1 MPDLGKAYV
10 QIIPKAEGITENIKS
25 VMNGGASEAGRSAGT
40 SIGGSLVSTLKGVI
54 AAAGIGTAI
63 KATLEAGGA
72 IQQSFGGLDTI
83 YGEASEAAKKYAYE
97 ASQVGISAND
107 YAEQAV
113 SFGAA
118 LKAAYGGDTTQAME
132 AANTAILD
140 MTDNAAKMG
149 TPIENIQNAYQGF
162 AKQNYTMLDNLKL
175 GYGGTKSEMERLL
188 ADATELSGV
197 EYNMDNLGDVYDAIH
212 VIQEDLGLTGVA
224 ANEAATTFEGS
235 FGAMQASAQ
244 NLLANLATG
253 ADITE
258 PLNQLMPNAQ
268 TFILGNLAPMLGN
281 IVSAIPPL
289 VSGIGSTIIQGL
301 NIAANN
307 ADELV
312 QQGIEIVSQ
321 LAVAIIEA
329 VPYIAEAAINLVAA
343 LGEAFI
349 NTDWATIGNN
359 TMTSIKNSLSL
370 AAAEILGSD
379 ATTVTEFLN
388 GITNAL
394 PTVLNKGVEIINGL
408 VNGIYNAYPKLI
420 TVAGGVITQ
429 FTAFLMQNLP
439 KIALAGADI
448 LLNLANAIHNNLP
461 QIASSAADVMS
472 NFITTVLDNLPQIL
486 ETGIEII
493 GKLAAGLIQAIPD
506 ILAAVVDICIQMG
519 SKLLEYDWGGL
530 GKDMLDGIGKGITNA
545 TSTLINVLWGSVSD
559 AIQWVKDKLHIG
571 SPSKLMADLIG
582 KNMALGI
589 AVGFED
595 NLPTA
600 EISTAVQTSV
610 MAANNAVSYDVAG
623 TTATDIGIDYMAIYE
638 AVRLGAEAA
647 NIEIDIDGRSLR
659 RELRGLG
666 VQMA

>member
-25 VMNGGASEAGRSAGT
+25 AMSGGTSEAGRSAGV
-40 SIGGSLVSTLKGVI
+40 SIGGSLVSSLKGVI

-72 IQQSFGGLDTI
+72 LEQSFGGLDTI

-118 LKAAYGGDTTQAME
+118 LKAAYGGDTTKAME

-212 VIQEDLGLTGVA
+212 VIQQDLGLTGVA
-224 ANEAATTFEGS
+224 AAEAATTFEGS
-235 FGAMQASAQ
+235 FGAMKASAQ

-258 PLNQLMPNAQ
+258 PLNQLMQNAQ
-268 TFILGNLAPMLGN
+268 TFILGNLAPMIGN
-281 IVSAIPPL
+281 IAAALPQL
-289 VSGIGSTIIQGL
+289 VSGIGSTIIQAL

-307 ADELV
+307 ADALV

-321 LAVAIIEA
+321 LAVAIVEA
-329 VPYIAEAAINLVAA
+329 VPYILDAALGLVTA

-349 NTDWATIGNN
+349 NTDWAQIGN
-359 TMTSIKNSLSL
+359 SIMSQLKNSLSL
-370 AAAEILGSD
+370 ASMEILGSD
-379 ATTVTEFLN
+379 TTTISSFLN
-388 GITNAL
+388 GITKAL
-394 PTVLNKGVEIINGL
+394 PTVLSKGVEIINGL
-408 VNGIYNAYPKLI
+408 VNGIYNAYPQLI
-420 TVAGGVITQ
+420 TAAGNVITQ
-429 FTAFLMQNLP
+429 FASFLLTNVP
-439 KIALAGADI
+439 KLASAGADI

-461 QIASSAADVMS
+461 QIATAAADVMA

-493 GKLAAGLIQAIPD
+493 GKLAAGVLQAVPD
-506 ILAAVVDICIQMG
+506 ILAAIVTICVNIG
-519 SKLLEYDWGGL
+519 EKLLDYDWGGL
-530 GKDMLDGIGKGITNA
+530 GKDMLDGIGKGITGA
-545 TSTLINVLWGSVSD
+545 AETLISVLWGSVSS
-559 AIQWVKDKLHIG
+559 AIEWVKNKLHIG

-595 NLPTA
+595 NLPTT
-600 EISTAVQTSV
+600 EIAAAVQTSV
-610 MAANNAVSYDVAG
+610 NNANNAVNYDVSGAPANNG
-623 TTATDIGIDYMAIYE
+623 AIDYMALYE
-638 AVRLGAEAA
+638 AVRMGAEAA
-647 NIEIDIDGRSLR
+647 NIEIDIDGRSLK

-666 VQMA
+666 VQLA

>member
-25 VMNGGASEAGRSAGT
+25 AMSGGTSEAGRSAGV
-40 SIGGSLVSTLKGVI
+40 SIGGSLVSSLKGVI

-72 IQQSFGGLDTI
+72 LEQSFGGLDTI

-212 VIQEDLGLTGVA
+212 VIQQDLGLTGVA
-224 ANEAATTFEGS
+224 AAEAATTFEGS
-235 FGAMQASAQ
+235 FGAMKASAQ

-258 PLNQLMPNAQ
+258 PLNQLMQNAQ
-268 TFILGNLAPMLGN
+268 TFILGNLAPMIGN
-281 IVSAIPPL
+281 IAAALPQL
-289 VSGIGSTIIQGL
+289 VSGIGSTIIQAL

-307 ADELV
+307 ADALV

-321 LAVAIIEA
+321 LAVAIVEA
-329 VPYIAEAAINLVAA
+329 VPYILDAALGLVTA

-349 NTDWATIGNN
+349 NTDWAQIGN
-359 TMTSIKNSLSL
+359 SIMSQLKNSLSL
-370 AAAEILGSD
+370 ASMEILGSD
-379 ATTVTEFLN
+379 TTTISSFLN
-388 GITNAL
+388 GITKAL
-394 PTVLNKGVEIINGL
+394 PTVLSKGVEIINGL
-408 VNGIYNAYPKLI
+408 VNGIYNAYPQLI
-420 TVAGGVITQ
+420 TAAGNVITQ
-429 FTAFLMQNLP
+429 FASFLLTNVP
-439 KIALAGADI
+439 KLASAGADI

-461 QIASSAADVMS
+461 QIATAAADVMA

-493 GKLAAGLIQAIPD
+493 GKLAAGVLQAIPD
-506 ILAAVVDICIQMG
+506 ILAAIVTICVNIG
-519 SKLLEYDWGGL
+519 EKLLDYDWGGL
-530 GKDMLDGIGKGITNA
+530 GKDMLDGIGKGITGA
-545 TSTLINVLWGSVSD
+545 AETLISVLWGSVSS
-559 AIQWVKDKLHIG
+559 AIEWVKNKLHIG

-595 NLPTA
+595 NLPTT
-600 EISTAVQTSV
+600 EIAAAVQTSV
-610 MAANNAVSYDVAG
+610 NNANNAVNYDVSG
-623 TTATDIGIDYMAIYE
+623 TTANNGAIDYMALYE
-638 AVRLGAEAA
+638 AVRMGAEAA
-647 NIEIDIDGRSLR
+647 NIEIDIDGRSLK

-666 VQMA
+666 VQLA

>member
-25 VMNGGASEAGRSAGT
+25 AMSGGTSEAGRSAGV
-40 SIGGSLVSTLKGVI
+40 SIGGSLVSSLKGVI

-72 IQQSFGGLDTI
+72 LEQSFGGLDTI

-212 VIQEDLGLTGVA
+212 VIQQDLGLTGVA
-224 ANEAATTFEGS
+224 AAEAATTFEGS
-235 FGAMQASAQ
+235 FGAMKASAQ

-258 PLNQLMPNAQ
+258 PLNQLMQNAQ
-268 TFILGNLAPMLGN
+268 TFILGNLAPMIGN
-281 IVSAIPPL
+281 IAAALPQL
-289 VSGIGSTIIQGL
+289 VSGIGSTIIQAL

-307 ADELV
+307 ADALV

-321 LAVAIIEA
+321 LAVAIVEA
-329 VPYIAEAAINLVAA
+329 VPYILDAALGLVTA

-349 NTDWATIGNN
+349 NTDWAQIGN
-359 TMTSIKNSLSL
+359 SIMSQLKNSLSL
-370 AAAEILGSD
+370 ASMEILGSD
-379 ATTVTEFLN
+379 TTTISSFLN
-388 GITNAL
+388 GITKAL
-394 PTVLNKGVEIINGL
+394 PTVLSKGVEIINGL
-408 VNGIYNAYPKLI
+408 VNGIYNAYPQLI
-420 TVAGGVITQ
+420 TAAGNVITQ
-429 FTAFLMQNLP
+429 FASFLLTNVP
-439 KIALAGADI
+439 KLASAGADI

-461 QIASSAADVMS
+461 QIATAAADVMA

-493 GKLAAGLIQAIPD
+493 GKLAAGVLQAVPD
-506 ILAAVVDICIQMG
+506 ILAAIVTICVNIG
-519 SKLLEYDWGGL
+519 EKLLDYDWGGL
-530 GKDMLDGIGKGITNA
+530 GKDMLDGIGKGITGA
-545 TSTLINVLWGSVSD
+545 AETLISVLWGSVSS
-559 AIQWVKDKLHIG
+559 AIEWVKNKLHIG

-595 NLPTA
+595 NLPTT
-600 EISTAVQTSV
+600 EIAAAVQTSV
-610 MAANNAVSYDVAG
+610 NNANNAVNYDVSGAPANNG
-623 TTATDIGIDYMAIYE
+623 AIDYMALYE
-638 AVRLGAEAA
+638 AVRMGAEAA
-647 NIEIDIDGRSLR
+647 NIEIDIDGRSLK

-666 VQMA
+666 VQLA

>member
-25 VMNGGASEAGRSAGT
+25 VMSGGTSEAGRSAGE
-40 SIGGSLVSTLKGVI
+40 SIGGSLVSSLKGII

-72 IQQSFGGLDTI
+72 LQQSFGGLDTI
-83 YGEASEAAKKYAYE
+83 YGEAGEAAKKYAYE

-188 ADATELSGV
+188 ADAQAISGV

-212 VIQEDLGLTGVA
+212 VIQGDLGLTGVA
-224 ANEAATTFEGS
+224 AAEASETFTGS
-235 FGAMQASAQ
+235 FEAMQASAQ
-244 NLLANLATG
+244 NLLANLSTG

-258 PLNQLMPNAQ
+258 PLSQLMTNAQ
-268 TFILGNLAPMLGN
+268 TFILGNLAPMIGN
-281 IVSAIPPL
+281 IAAALPQL
-289 VSGIGSTIIQGL
+289 LSGLGSVIIQGL

-307 ADELV
+307 ADALV
-312 QQGIEIVSQ
+312 QQGIEIVSGLG
-321 LAVAIIEA
+321 LAIVEA
-329 VPYIAEAAINLVAA
+329 LPYIAASALDLVIA

-349 NTDWATIGNN
+349 NADWAGIGNN
-359 TMTSIKNSLSL
+359 IMSQLKNSLSL

-379 ATTVTEFLN
+379 ATTLTEFGN
-388 GITNAL
+388 GITKAL
-394 PTVLNKGVEIINGL
+394 PNLLAKGVEIITGL
-408 VNGIYNAYPKLI
+408 VNGIYSAIPTMMSI
-420 TVAGGVITQ
+420 AGTLITQ
-429 FTAFLMQNLP
+429 FAGFILQNLP
-439 KIALAGADI
+439 ALLNAGADMI
-448 LLNLANAIHNNLP
+448 VGVIKGITSNLP
-461 QIASSAADVMS
+461 QIYSTAGEMMG
-472 NFITTVLDNLPQIL
+472 NFITTILDNLPAIL
-486 ETGIEII
+486 QAGIEII
-493 GKLAAGLIQAIPD
+493 GKLIGGIISAIPD
-506 ILAAVVDICIQMG
+506 VLAAMAELCISLG

-530 GKDMLDGIGKGITNA
+530 GKDMLDGIGNGITGAVSN
-545 TSTLINVLWGSVSD
+545 LINALWGGVSE
-559 AIQWVKDKLHIG
+559 AINWVKNKLHIG
-571 SPSKLMADLIG
+571 SPSKYMADLIG
-582 KNMALGI
+582 KNMALGV

-600 EISTAVQTSV
+600 EIATSV
-610 MAANNAVSYDVAG
+610 QASVNAANSAVNYDVAG
-623 TTATDIGIDYMAIYE
+623 TTSNVGTIDYMAIYE

-647 NIEIDIDGRSLR
+647 TLEIDIDGRSLR

-666 VQMA
+666 VQFA